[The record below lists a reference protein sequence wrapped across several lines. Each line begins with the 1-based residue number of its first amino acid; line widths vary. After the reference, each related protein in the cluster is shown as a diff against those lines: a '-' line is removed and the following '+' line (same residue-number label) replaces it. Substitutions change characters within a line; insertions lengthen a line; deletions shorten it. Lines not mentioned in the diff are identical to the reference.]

1 MSSTGEQ
8 TQRNTNSV
16 APRRVQPSDSRG
28 AAKATGHSKMPPRK
42 AWLWF
47 VLVLLANFLLVRLLV
62 PSPKAPITVPYT
74 LFKEEVKKGNVA
86 SIFSRGET
94 LTGRFKAPITYPPAG
109 EKSAAAR
116 WPAPGPECSR
126 RGASARTGKYFRDHA
141 ALLRRSG
148 FGNIF
153 DRSWCR
159 DQCRADSRERKPLV
173 DISFRVWPSLAAH
186 CFLRLAISSGG
197 TAGRRNGG
205 RAHGHRPKQ
214 GAPLR

>member
-1 MSSTGEQ
+1 MSSTGQQ
-8 TQRNTNSV
+8 TQRNTNS
-16 APRRVQPSDSRG
+16 APPGRVQPSNSRG

-42 AWLWF
+42 AWPWF
-47 VLVLLANFLLVRLLV
+47 LLVLLANFLLVRLLV

-109 EKSAAAR
+109 EKSAAPDGPPRPRMFAAR
-116 WPAPGPECSR
+116 R
-126 RGASARTGKYFRDHA
+126 SARTGKYFRDHA
-141 ALLRRSG
+141 ALLRRPG

-159 DQCRADSRERKPLV
+159 DQRRADPRKRKPLV
-173 DISFRVWPSLAAH
+173 DISFRVWPGLAAH
-186 CFLRLAISSGG
+186 WFLRLAISSGG